1 MGRASDAR
9 NEGLGCRIAMPP
21 AGVASCA
28 RRRSLPPAHAI
39 IAEDTPM
46 PATSTASKPTQS
58 RPAHEFT
65 VDDVEYLRHGD
76 SPLLL
81 RLFKPNGA
89 GPFPLL
95 IDLHGGAW
103 CNQDRTSDTMFNEA
117 LAKSGV
123 VVAALDFRMPP
134 VAGYPAS
141 LTDINFATRW
151 LKARAGELKAR
162 ANRIGM
168 IGVSSG
174 AHQAMLAAMRP
185 RDARYAAIP
194 LAGHT
199 GLDATVAAVV
209 MVWPVIDPL
218 RRFHHA
224 KRLQAAGGK
233 YPEQIDRVIPSHIK
247 FWGTEEAME
256 EGNPVGILNR
266 GEAVEMPPVLYVQGA
281 NDVVHPKADLERFVA
296 NYRKRGGEVDLAL
309 YENEAEGFIRN
320 AASKAAP
327 LAMQRIIDFVHA
339 RLG

>member
-1 MGRASDAR
+1 
-9 NEGLGCRIAMPP
+9 
-21 AGVASCA
+21 
-28 RRRSLPPAHAI
+28 
-39 IAEDTPM
+39 M
-46 PATSTASKPTQS
+46 PAISTVSKPTPS
-58 RPAHEFT
+58 RTAHEFT
-65 VDDVEYLRHGD
+65 VEDIEYLSHGG

-81 RLFKPNGA
+81 RLFKPKGA
-89 GPFPLL
+89 GPFPLM

-103 CNQDRTSDTMFNEA
+103 CSQDRTSDAMFNEA

-123 VVAALDFRMPP
+123 VVAALDWRMPP

-141 LTDINFATRW
+141 LADINYATRW

-162 ANRIGM
+162 ADRVGM
-168 IGVSSG
+168 IGISSG
-174 AHQAMLAAMRP
+174 GHLAMLAAMRP
-185 RDARYAAIP
+185 RDKRYAAIA

-199 GLDATVAAVV
+199 GLDATVAAAV

-224 KRLQAAGGK
+224 KRLQAAGGT
-233 YPEQIDRVIPSHIK
+233 YPEQIDRVIPSHTK

-256 EGNPVGILNR
+256 EGNPVGMLDR

-281 NDVVHPKADLERFVA
+281 NDIVHPKVDLERFVA
-296 NYRKRGGEVDLAL
+296 SYRKRGGEVDLAL
-309 YENEAEGFIRN
+309 YEGEGGGFIRDP
-320 AASKAAP
+320 ASKAAP